1 MKPIQHHDIKYRM
14 ESRKSEAEAYR
25 LFLYDE
31 ISSVGEFNWS
41 TWEFEESE
49 TSAKHMKEL
58 LDEIPAESTIEVHL
72 NSRGGEV
79 AEGVT
84 IYNLLRQKS
93 QKDDCLISVYVD
105 GYAYSIAMTIAMAGD
120 EIHMGLGTSML
131 IHNPWGVVAGNA
143 DQLRVYA
150 DQLDALADSSRQL
163 YMARA
168 KNITAEELKKMMD
181 RETLL
186 DPESCLKY
194 GFCDVIDHYE
204 KQEEPEDP
212 EDDPADPEEPE
223 DKAEK
228 QQVTET
234 VESLRAQLKEQAFV
248 RGEIEKMLSGI
259 NAKDEAPGEPI
270 PEPEGDSN
278 GIQIKP
284 TIGDTLTAA
293 MRAMS
298 THK

>member
-1 MKPIQHHDIKYRM
+1 MKAMERHKLNYRM
-14 ESRKSEAEAYR
+14 EARKSEAEAYR

-41 TWEFEESE
+41 TWDFDESE
-49 TSAKHMKEL
+49 TSAKHVKEL
-58 LDEIPAESTIEVHL
+58 LDEIPAESVIEVHL

-93 QKDDCLISVYVD
+93 QKDDCLIDVYVD

-120 EIHMGLGTSML
+120 TIHMGLGTSML

-143 DQLRVYA
+143 EQLRVYA

-163 YMARA
+163 YAARA
-168 KNITAEELKKMMD
+168 KNVTEEELKEMMD
-181 RETLL
+181 KETLL
-186 DPESCLKY
+186 DPETCLKY
-194 GFCDVIDHYE
+194 GFCDVIDRYE
-204 KQEEPEDP
+204 KLEDP
-212 EDDPADPEEPE
+212 EDTDDPADPEKPE
-223 DKAEK
+223 EKAEK

-248 RGEIEKMLSGI
+248 RSEVEKMLSGL
-259 NAKDEAPGEPI
+259 KQEEPEKQEAQEEI
-270 PEPEGDSN
+270 PEKKE
-278 GIQIKP
+278 
-284 TIGDTLTAA
+284 TIGTTLIAA
-293 MRAMS
+293 MRRMS
-298 THK
+298 EQI

>member
-31 ISSVGEFNWS
+31 ISSVGRFNWE
-41 TWEFEESE
+41 TWKFEESE

-84 IYNLLRQKS
+84 IYNLLKQKS
-93 QKDDCLISVYVD
+93 QKDNCLISVYVD

-143 DQLRVYA
+143 DQLRIYA

-168 KNITAEELKKMMD
+168 KNLTEEELKEMMD

-212 EDDPADPEEPE
+212 EEDPADPEEPE

-270 PEPEGDSN
+270 PEPEGDSK

>member
-168 KNITAEELKKMMD
+168 KNLTEEELKEMMD

-194 GFCDVIDHYE
+194 GFCDVIDRYE
-204 KQEEPEDP
+204 KQEESEDP
-212 EDDPADPEEPE
+212 EEDPADPEEPE

-228 QQVTET
+228 
-234 VESLRAQLKEQAFV
+234 
-248 RGEIEKMLSGI
+248 
-259 NAKDEAPGEPI
+259 
-270 PEPEGDSN
+270 
-278 GIQIKP
+278 
-284 TIGDTLTAA
+284 
-293 MRAMS
+293 
-298 THK
+298 